1 MLSKVTIF
9 GLLAA
14 IPLSLAAAV
23 PSNLTRGNVEF
34 LPKNATEDV
43 SIQTAPTKYSGPW
56 QNFPAMNTWVG
67 TFDALFEK
75 NKNSMRSTGST
86 ADDVGRI
93 NVAIREAAKLGVDE
107 RVILGI
113 IMQESHGY
121 VGVRTTYSPG
131 EGIPTAGLM
140 QCSNC
145 PGFPG
150 RTGLSQAD
158 ITSMVVGGTQH
169 YKANLKNWGDKWS
182 PESIYPALR
191 EYNSGSVNPN
201 DLSDGRGATPDYV
214 SDIAQR
220 LQGWVD

>member
-1 MLSKVTIF
+1 MLSKVTII

-23 PSNLTRGNVEF
+23 PSSFTNGSAET
-34 LPKNATEDV
+34 LPNNATAGV
-43 SIQTAPTKYSGPW
+43 SILAAPTKYSGPW

-113 IMQESHGY
+113 IMQGEYIPGICFVDSFFPASRDIRELSH
-121 VGVRTTYSPG
+121 R
-131 EGIPTAGLM
+131 
-140 QCSNC
+140 
-145 PGFPG
+145 
-150 RTGLSQAD
+150 
-158 ITSMVVGGTQH
+158 
-169 YKANLKNWGDKWS
+169 NLEQKLIS
-182 PESIYPALR
+182 Y
-191 EYNSGSVNPN
+191 
-201 DLSDGRGATPDYV
+201 
-214 SDIAQR
+214 
-220 LQGWVD
+220 